1 MCREPPEPFGQRM
14 ELYQSP
20 CLRATRPRGAVVV
33 LPTPGDRGPLP
44 GTAPAGLRCE
54 DIPRTIRNGPEGE
67 TCP

>member
-33 LPTPGDRGPLP
+33 LPMPGDRALARHGSGGPTVRGHP
-44 GTAPAGLRCE
+44 K
-54 DIPRTIRNGPEGE
+54 TIRNGPEGE

>member
-20 CLRATRPRGAVVV
+20 RPRATRPRGAVVA
-33 LPTPGDRGPLP
+33 LPAPGDRRPLP
-44 GTAPAGLRCE
+44 GTAPAGLPCE
-54 DIPRTIRNGPEGE
+54 DIPRIIRNGPEGE